1 MTALRVPAATYRLQF
16 HHGFRFIA
24 GQALAPYLSALG
36 VSDIYASPLF
46 RARRR
51 SLHGYSVTNPLEIN
65 PELGSKV
72 SFNALARALK
82 SHHMGLLLDIVPN
95 HMALS
100 HDNPWWL
107 DVLENGPASPYALF
121 FEVDWQPAAKLLE
134 GRVLQPIL
142 GAPYNQVLENQEIRL
157 TLDEGGFA
165 VHYYDHKFP
174 LDPKT
179 YRPIL
184 TLRLDTLL
192 KRYGSDH
199 VAFSSLQRLI
209 TLMDHLPQRTETS
222 RGKLRERHRM
232 KEILKENLWR
242 LYRDNDLIREF
253 IDENLRLFNG
263 RRGDPESCRLL
274 DGLLQAQAYRLAY
287 WQVAQDLINY
297 RRFFSIN
304 DLIGLRVEDPRVFE
318 ASHSLLFSLA
328 RDRRITGLRIDH
340 LDGLYDPREYL
351 ERLQG
356 SLARKTG
363 AAAGRPGFY
372 VVVEKILEHQ
382 EALPADWP
390 VAGTTGYDF
399 LTMADGLLVDPRGL
413 EELREI
419 YHRFVGQTVNWP
431 DVVYDNKKL
440 VLESLFGGEVENL
453 GHSLSLLA
461 AQDLPARDVSR
472 KDLLRALFELTA
484 CLPVYRTYIRDFT
497 VSPRDRRILAEAFDA
512 VGRRQPGLNPAALD
526 FLRRVLFL
534 ELPAALAEEQ
544 RREWLHF
551 VKRWQQFTGPIMAKG
566 LEDTA
571 AYVYNP
577 LVSLNEV
584 GGCYEAVSPEAFH
597 EFNRQR
603 QRDWPHT
610 LNASTTHDTKRSEDV
625 RWRLHVLSEMPA
637 EWETSLKL
645 WRGLNRH
652 HKREVNGL
660 AVPDAPQEVLLY
672 QTMLGA
678 WPLDPED
685 LPEFTRRLQDYLIKA
700 AREAKVHTRWI
711 SPELEHEQAL
721 SAFVEAILDEPRNIS
736 FLREFH
742 RLQTRLAF
750 WGALNSLTQVLLKI
764 ASPGVP
770 DFYQG
775 TELWDLSLV
784 DPDNRRPVDF
794 PLRAE
799 LLKDIQKKEKKG
811 AKPLVNDLLINWKTG
826 ALKLFVTRR
835 ALTFRRRA
843 SDLFGQ
849 GDYIPLVAAG
859 EGENHLVAFA
869 RRLGDHWCLAAAGR
883 FFSRLSPPG
892 QFPLG
897 KAAWGETL
905 LRLPPEA
912 PAEWRQVFTDDLL
925 TASPAPEG
933 RVLPLHR
940 VFQDLPVALLES
952 VSG

>member
-1 MTALRVPAATYRLQF
+1 MTAIRVPAATYRLQF

-24 GQALAPYLSALG
+24 AQALVPYLSALG
-36 VSDIYASPLF
+36 VSDLYASPLF

-65 PELGSKV
+65 PELGSRV

-82 SHHMGLLLDIVPN
+82 SHHLGLLLDIVPN

-107 DVLENGPASPYALF
+107 DILENGPASPYALF

-179 YRPIL
+179 YGPIL
-184 TLRLDTLL
+184 TLRLENLIEL
-192 KRYGSDH
+192 YGSDH
-199 VAFSSLQRLI
+199 AAFASLQRLI
-209 TLMDHLPQRTETS
+209 TLMDHLPDRTETS
-222 RGKLRERHRM
+222 RGKLRERNRQ

-242 LYRDNDLIREF
+242 LYRDNALIREF
-253 IDENLRLFNG
+253 IDQNLTVFNG
-263 RRGDPESCRLL
+263 RRGDPDSFQLL

-304 DLIGLRVEDPRVFE
+304 DLIGLRVEDPQVFE

-328 RDRRITGLRIDH
+328 RDGKITGLRIDH
-340 LDGLYDPREYL
+340 LDGLYDPQEYL
-351 ERLQG
+351 ERLQE
-356 SLARKTG
+356 SLARETG
-363 AAAGRPGFY
+363 ALPGGPPFY
-372 VVVEKILEHQ
+372 VVVEKILETR
-382 EALPADWP
+382 ETLPADWP
-390 VAGTTGYDF
+390 VAGTTGYDY
-399 LTMADGLLVDPRGL
+399 LTMADGLLVDPEGL
-413 EELREI
+413 LELRGI
-419 YHRFVGQTVNWP
+419 YHRFVGQPVSWP
-431 DVVYDNKKL
+431 EVVYNQKKL
-440 VLESLFGGEVENL
+440 ILESLFGGEVENL

-461 AQDLPARDVSR
+461 ARDRPARDVSR

-497 VSPRDRRILAEAFDA
+497 VSLRDRQILEQAFEE
-512 VGRRQPGLNPAALD
+512 VGRRQPGLASPALD
-526 FLRRVLFL
+526 FLRRVLL
-534 ELPAALAEEQ
+534 LDLPAALTGEPG
-544 RREWLHF
+544 REWLHF

-584 GGCYEAVSPEAFH
+584 GGCYEAVSPAAFH
-597 EFNRQR
+597 EFNRLR
-603 QRDWPHT
+603 LRDRPHT
-610 LNASTTHDTKRSEDV
+610 LNATTTHDTKRSEDL
-625 RWRLHVLSEMPA
+625 RWRLHVLSELPA
-637 EWETSLKL
+637 EWEVSLKL

-652 HKREVNGL
+652 HKTEVNRV

-678 WPLDPED
+678 WPLNPEEV
-685 LPEFTRRLQDYLIKA
+685 PQFKIRLQEYLVKA

-711 SPELEHEQAL
+711 SPHPEHEQAL
-721 SAFVEAILDEPRNIS
+721 TAFVAAILDEARNSS

-742 RLQTRLAF
+742 QLQGKLAF

-764 ASPGVP
+764 ASPGTP

-794 PLRAE
+794 PRRARI
-799 LLKDIQKKEKKG
+799 LKDITKKEKKRTR
-811 AKPLVNDLLINWKTG
+811 PLINELLVHWQTG

-835 ALTFRRRA
+835 ALAFRRTHL
-843 SDLFGQ
+843 DLLLH
-849 GDYIPLVAAG
+849 GDYIPLAPAG
-859 EGENHLVAFA
+859 EREQHVVALA
-869 RRLGDHWCLAAAGR
+869 RRRGDHWCLAAAGR

-897 KAAWGETL
+897 KAAWGETHVI
-905 LRLPPEA
+905 LPPEA
-912 PAEWRQVFTDDLL
+912 PARWRQIMADDLL
-925 TASPAPEG
+925 TTVPTPEG
-933 RVLPLHR
+933 QALPLHR
-940 VFQDLPVALLES
+940 VLHDLPVALLE
-952 VSG
+952 GLPE